1 MTTRYLALT
10 GGIASGKSTAAAEM
24 ERLCPDLV
32 RFDSDACVRRLLAE
46 DSEIVHQVVARFGEE
61 CLGSSGREI
70 DRSVLREKV
79 FGDAVVRRDLERLLH
94 PRVRE
99 ECLAVS
105 RQASKLGA
113 PLFLAE
119 VPLLFEGGFHFGQ
132 ERNLVVAVSRA
143 TQLQRLMARSGFPS
157 DLGEAILSS
166 QMPMEQKVL
175 RADTVFWNE
184 GPKVV
189 LTAQIQRFLKIYS
202 HER

>member
-10 GGIASGKSTAAAEM
+10 GGIASGKSTAAFEM
-24 ERLCPDLV
+24 ERLCPGLV
-32 RFDSDACVRRLLAE
+32 RFDSDACVRRLLGE
-46 DSEIVHQVVARFGEE
+46 DEGVIRRVRERFGEE
-61 CLGSSGREI
+61 CLDASGSKV
-70 DRSVLREKV
+70 DRPALRAKV
-79 FGDAVVRRDLERLLH
+79 FGDSAARRDLERLLH